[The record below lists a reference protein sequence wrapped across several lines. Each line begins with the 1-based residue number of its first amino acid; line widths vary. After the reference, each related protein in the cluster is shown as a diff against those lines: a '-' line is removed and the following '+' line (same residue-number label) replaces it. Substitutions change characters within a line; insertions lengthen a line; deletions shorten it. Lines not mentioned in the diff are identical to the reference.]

1 MQAWLNS
8 NFLWTQ
14 FLVCGVV
21 VALAGVKL
29 SRFGHIMGEKLKIG
43 STWIGLVLLA
53 AVTSMPELITSC
65 TAGDIG
71 APDMAV
77 GNLLGSNLF
86 NVAILGM
93 LGLMMPRLA
102 KWDGKGM
109 RHLLSCCL
117 NLFILSVALLA
128 IVFHKAVPLKAPF
141 EVQNLRGLPIGASSI
156 VIFAIYLL
164 SMFLIFVHEKAEN
177 AVEAPANMTDSRM
190 TTSLSYENEVLS
202 RVCVKFA
209 ACAAIIVSAGWR
221 MVVLGDILAEIPIN
235 ILGTQ
240 LVLGQSIIGTFF
252 LAVATSLPEFAVC
265 YAAVRMGAADMAIG
279 NVLGSNIFNIATI
292 PLADIFFT
300 KGPILAHVSGIH
312 LVTGLIVI
320 LASLTFI
327 LGSSYRGLFVGFRQL
342 PMCAAIVALWL
353 GGWLLIFVLN
363 CRLVQ
368 P

>member
-1 MQAWLNS
+1 VQAWLNS

-14 FLVCGVV
+14 FLVCGAAIV
-21 VALAGVKL
+21 LAGVKL
-29 SRFGHIMGEKLKIG
+29 SRFGHIMGEKLNIG

-53 AVTSMPELITSC
+53 AVTSLPEMITSC
-65 TAGDIG
+65 TAGAIG

-77 GNLLGSNLF
+77 GNLFGSNLI
-86 NVAILGM
+86 NLAILGL

-102 KWDGKGM
+102 KWDEKGA

-117 NLFILSVALLA
+117 NLLILSVALLA
-128 IVFHKAVPLKAPF
+128 IVIHKTASLKALF
-141 EVQNLRGLPIGASSI
+141 EGQNVREPPIGASSI

-177 AVEAPANMTDSRM
+177 AAEAHAKITASKMTA
-190 TTSLSYENEVLS
+190 SLSYQNESLS
-202 RVCVKFA
+202 GVCVKFTV
-209 ACAAIIVSAGWR
+209 CAAIIVAAGWR
-221 MVVLGDILAEIPIN
+221 LVVLGNILAEIPID
-235 ILGTQ
+235 ILGTR

-265 YAAVRMGAADMAIG
+265 YAAVKMGAADMAIG
-279 NVLGSNIFNIATI
+279 NVFGSNIFNIATI

-312 LVTGLIVI
+312 LITGLIVI
-320 LASLTFI
+320 LASVVFI

-342 PMCAAIVALWL
+342 PVCATIVALWL
-353 GGWLLIFVLN
+353 GGWLLIFILN
-363 CRLVQ
+363 SQV
-368 P
+368 